1 MKAILIILSITT
13 FFSCQFENF
22 NVKGIEKITIV
33 SNLCETLKDTLEITD
48 KQKIELLADVIKR
61 ARREPVKFMPNYKLE
76 LKFRD
81 SSVVLLARKNL
92 LKNKGFTYLLND
104 DIGKII
110 EDISASN

>member
-1 MKAILIILSITT
+1 
-13 FFSCQFENF
+13 
-22 NVKGIEKITIV
+22 
-33 SNLCETLKDTLEITD
+33 
-48 KQKIELLADVIKR
+48 
-61 ARREPVKFMPNYKLE
+61 MPNYKLE